1 MTTHASSQ
9 PFVYVPGCL
18 PSTTKPDIAQR
29 HSYHHVVS
37 PHLPSSASQWC
48 AGSGHYVG
56 PEYELGT
63 DQAAPVLEWPPW
75 VRRAEK
81 RGRHPMSKQ
90 EQHKGWE
97 ELNKQLRNEG
107 TLLWRS
113 VRATFWH
120 TTLDGQHPRE
130 GVCPSRSLKYPPEPR
145 SVAGTGNPT
154 LKIALGF
161 FLIIKLIDAHCRKP
175 GQYRKGE

>member
-1 MTTHASSQ
+1 M
-9 PFVYVPGCL
+9 
-18 PSTTKPDIAQR
+18 KPDITQR
-29 HSYHHVVS
+29 HSYHHILS

-48 AGSGHYVG
+48 AGHYMS
-56 PEYELGT
+56 PKYELDT
-63 DQAAPVLEWPPW
+63 DQAATALKRPTW
-75 VRRAEK
+75 VRQAEK
-81 RGRHPMSKQ
+81 RERHPMLKQ
-90 EQHKGWE
+90 EQHKGWG

-130 GVCPSRSLKYPPEPR
+130 GVCPLCSLKYPPEPR

-154 LKIALGF
+154 LKIALVF
-161 FLIIKLIDAHCRKP
+161 FLIIKLIYAHCRKL